1 MVVNVWFLENRCKF
15 ACSKLV
21 NKKTS
26 SGSNFLSTTDGMCCS
41 IKENSGNIE
50 ETQFQ
55 SIFQSRISSLRE
67 RVFPDGIPW
76 NYGSVRGLLR
86 RSRPVQ
92 NRQGPL
98 PSCFFINHSRHSTIP
113 FITHLLRP
121 RPVWVLPLQRGVN
134 SGRNFRW
141 PQLFPIQII
150 SDSSWKTQDA
160 KSQAPQNIYICLFV
174 FLVLFK
180 PIRRAVLYPSSRLK
194 CRG

>member
-1 MVVNVWFLENRCKF
+1 
-15 ACSKLV
+15 
-21 NKKTS
+21 
-26 SGSNFLSTTDGMCCS
+26 MCCS

-55 SIFQSRISSLRE
+55 SIFQSRISSLRSE
-67 RVFPDGIPW
+67 SDEISW

-113 FITHLLRP
+113 FITQLLRP

-134 SGRNFRW
+134 SGRNSRW

-180 PIRRAVLYPSSRLK
+180 PIKGREALWHASQMGCHFSHLVFWVLQPDLQPLGPRVFPLPTN
-194 CRG
+194 